1 MSNLFFKV
9 QQTSI
14 KDSVHFNPV
23 PRKIIDVQEFHGD
36 QLVYSS
42 VASEYLYQEK
52 HNLLVDDKKRQKQ
65 SYLKYERGVLNFPA
79 PRLPSQLIKQIEIQE
94 IQDAYME
101 YFERIPSQFR
111 PHLTE
116 QTEDF

>member
-9 QQTSI
+9 QQTNI

-42 VASEYLYQEK
+42 VASEYLY
-52 HNLLVDDKKRQKQ
+52 
-65 SYLKYERGVLNFPA
+65 
-79 PRLPSQLIKQIEIQE
+79 
-94 IQDAYME
+94 
-101 YFERIPSQFR
+101 
-111 PHLTE
+111 
-116 QTEDF
+116 